1 MKRKSSL
8 LLAVAALF
16 ALFALIGLVPVHAAV
31 DAEAA
36 QALMKENKC
45 NKCHSADKSKS
56 GPSLKSIAAKYKGK
70 ADGEDKV
77 IKNIT
82 TGPKVKLDDGSEEEH
97 TIIKTKDAAQLKN
110 LAQWILS
117 N

>member
-1 MKRKSSL
+1 MKHKSSVWI
-8 LLAVAALF
+8 AIP
-16 ALFALIGLVPVHAAV
+16 ALFALIGLAPVHAAV
-31 DAEAA
+31 DAEGA
-36 QALMKENKC
+36 QALMKDNKC
-45 NKCHSADKSKS
+45 TKCHVADKTKS

-82 TGPKVKLDDGSEEEH
+82 TGPKVKLEDGSEEEH
-97 TIIKTKDAAQLKN
+97 AIIKTKDPAQLKN